1 MKYLD
6 KTSNPAF
13 SNYFWEDH
21 SNNSRKFTVSGILQ
35 KTLFCLLVTTTIVV
49 AIWKLYADGTNIKW
63 FSTGGMLAAI
73 IISIVISVRQH
84 WAHILVP
91 LYAVAKGFFLGGIT
105 AYAQANFPDL
115 PYQAI
120 GVTIVTFFVVLFLY
134 QTRLIVVT
142 QKVKSVIITVCSSI
156 FVVYII
162 SWILSYFGIK
172 SFVWGTSW
180 LAIGFTIFAATFAAL
195 SLLLDFD
202 YIERQKNRAP
212 KYKEWMATWGLL
224 VTLIWLYVEILRL
237 MKKFAIRF

>member
-1 MKYLD
+1 MGYLN

-13 SNYFWEDH
+13 SNYFWKNRNG
-21 SNNSRKFTVSGILQ
+21 SFKKMTVTGILL
-35 KTLFCLLVTTTIVV
+35 KTLFCMLVITSIVV
-49 AIWKLYADGTNIKW
+49 AIWKLYANGANIKW
-63 FSTGGMLAAI
+63 FASGGMLAAI
-73 IISIVISVRQH
+73 VISIVLSVRQH

-105 AYAQANFPDL
+105 AYAQASFPNL

-142 QKVKSVIITVCSSI
+142 NKVKSVIITVCTSI

-162 SWILSYFGIK
+162 SWILGFFGIK
-172 SFVWGTSW
+172 TFIWGTSW
-180 LAIGFTIFAATFAAL
+180 LAIGFNIFAAIFAAL

-202 YIERQKNRAP
+202 HIERQKNRAP

-224 VTLIWLYVEILRL
+224 VTLVWLYVEILRL